1 MNTNSHLE
9 SGDKKKKKTN
19 KQLLPQDEQDLE
31 EAAARYHSDGDCSF
45 FAKDAPK
52 SLRDI
57 SPVVPLPPQTFGRKF
72 HLANLV

>member
-9 SGDKKKKKTN
+9 SGDKKKKKN
-19 KQLLPQDEQDLE
+19 QLFPQDEQDLE
-31 EAAARYHSDGDCSF
+31 EAAARYLSDGDCSF

-57 SPVVPLPPQTFGRKF
+57 SPIVPLPPQTFGRKF
-72 HLANLV
+72 HLASLV